1 MGVRLGTMP
10 ETQAIKLFC
19 SDLDGTLLGKPDSTA
34 DFVETWQFARTEKPV
49 LVYSTGRLLKDARRI
64 ILNAG
69 LPLPDYFI
77 TGVGTVI
84 YDVAA
89 ESVMHE
95 FSGILDESWDLKT
108 VREIASAL
116 ENIEEQPRIQ
126 QDEWKSSW
134 FWHNREKKEIEA
146 LRKKISAAGIG
157 AQVIYSSSRDLDI
170 LPRHANKGNA
180 LVWLCD
186 HLSIQSEKVIVAG
199 DTGNDSSMFLVPGV
213 RGIAPENAEPEL
225 LDMLIDADVFYASG
239 FCAEGV
245 LEGLCHYGVIDC
257 VKSCETTAKQQGH
270 DPEITRLFEPPA
282 RISGSESSFLET
294 AYEKALEALEKCVTP
309 MGFSACSIGDNS
321 VTGTDENYNSV
332 WGRDGAMAITGSLAC
347 HDDRFRDCQ
356 RATLRTL
363 LDHLAENGQVPAN
376 VHIASGIPDYSGV
389 GGIAAIDSGLWV
401 VIALH
406 AFVEKTREIKLLRE
420 YREPISRVMR
430 WLEAHDSNQDG
441 LLEIP
446 EAGDWM
452 DLFNRSYN
460 VLYDEVLWCRA
471 NVSYARMMELLGE
484 KTLASKYFLRA
495 ERIKRAILKRFWPST
510 QNRLGADGVVGFDQ
524 VQHAIGDAR
533 YLLAQVTPF
542 SFDWRCDIPGN
553 VMAFLFN
560 VLDVEKAKIAFRFMW
575 GVGVNQPFPVRNLY
589 PVVNA
594 GDPDWKSYY
603 TVNLL
608 NLPHHYHNGGIWGW
622 VGGQWVRFIQRLG
635 LRDIARKELLKL
647 AELNH
652 QGIFQ
657 DWEFNEWYHGQ
668 TGRPMG
674 KAFQAWSASEFI
686 AAYQEVMDD

>member
-1 MGVRLGTMP
+1 MDIKQDVRM
-10 ETQAIKLFC
+10 FC

-34 DFVETWQFARTEKPV
+34 DFVVTWREQGARRPL

-64 ILNAG
+64 VRENG
-69 LPLPDYFI
+69 LPQPDYYI
-77 TGVGTVI
+77 AGVGTTIQHVEA
-84 YDVAA
+84 DEVLR
-89 ESVMHE
+89 E
-95 FSGILDESWDLKT
+95 FSSILDEKWDLRRVK
-108 VREIASAL
+108 EIVSAL
-116 ENIEEQPRIQ
+116 EGIEPQPDEQQ
-126 QDEWKSSW
+126 HEWKSSW
-134 FWHNREKKEIEA
+134 YWRERSRSDIDS
-146 LRKKISAAGIG
+146 LRKQLAAAG
-157 AQVIYSSSRDLDI
+157 AQVVYSSSRDLDI
-170 LPRHANKGNA
+170 LPMHANKGNA
-180 LVWLCD
+180 LAWLC
-186 HLSIQSEKVIVAG
+186 EKLEIPLEQVVVAG
-199 DTGNDSSMFLVPGV
+199 DTGNDASMFLLSGV
-213 RGIAPENAEPEL
+213 RGIAVENAEPEL
-225 LDMLIDADVFYASG
+225 LDALIEADAYRARGV
-239 FCAEGV
+239 CAAGV
-245 LEGLCHYGVIDC
+245 LEGLVHYGAVEEIR
-257 VKSCETTAKQQGH
+257 SCGTSIQDHAH
-270 DPEITRLFEPPA
+270 DPEIVRLFETPVRTA
-282 RISGSESSFLET
+282 GSEESFIQT
-294 AYEKALEALEKCVTP
+294 AYQKALEALEKCVTP
-309 MGFSACSIGDNS
+309 LGFSACSIGDNA

-332 WGRDGAMAITGSLAC
+332 WGRDGAMAITGSLAA

-363 LDHLAENGQVPAN
+363 LGHLAENGQIPAN
-376 VHIASGIPDYSGV
+376 VHIASGKPDYSGV

-406 AFVEKTREIKLLRE
+406 AFVEKTREVKLLRE
-420 YREPISRVMR
+420 YRGAIARVMQ

-441 LLEIP
+441 LLEVP

-471 NVSYARMMELLGE
+471 NVCYARMMELLGE
-484 KTLASKYFLRA
+484 KAIASRYFLRA
-495 ERIKRAILKRFWPST
+495 ERVKQAILKRFWPST
-510 QNRLGADGVVGFDQ
+510 GALSAGDSVVNFDQ
-524 VQHAIGDAR
+524 VQHAIGDSR

-542 SFDWRCDIPGN
+542 SFDWRCDVPAN

-560 VLDVEKAKIAFRFMW
+560 VLDIEKAKVAFRFMW

-608 NLPHHYHNGGIWGW
+608 NLPNHYHNGGIWGW
-622 VGGQWVRFIQRLG
+622 VGGQWVKFINRLG

-652 QGIFQ
+652 QGIYQ
-657 DWEFNEWYHGQ
+657 EWEFNEWYHGQ

-686 AAYQEVMDD
+686 SAYHDVMED

>member
-1 MGVRLGTMP
+1 MDIKHDVRM
-10 ETQAIKLFC
+10 FC

-34 DFVETWQFARTEKPV
+34 DFVETWKALKVARPL

-64 ILNAG
+64 VRENRLPQPDYYIAGVGTTILNAATNE
-69 LPLPDYFI
+69 LLR
-77 TGVGTVI
+77 
-84 YDVAA
+84 
-89 ESVMHE
+89 E
-95 FSGILDESWDLKT
+95 FSTILDEKWNLKR
-108 VREIASAL
+108 VNEIVSSL
-116 ENIEEQPRIQ
+116 DGIEPQPDEQQ
-126 QDEWKSSW
+126 HEWKSSW
-134 FWHNREKKEIEA
+134 YWREKSRAEIDA
-146 LRKKISAAGIG
+146 LRKVLADAG
-157 AQVIYSSSRDLDI
+157 AQVVYSSSRDLDI
-170 LPRHANKGNA
+170 LPKHANKGNS
-180 LVWLCD
+180 LTWLC
-186 HLSIQSEKVIVAG
+186 EKLQISLEQVVVAG
-199 DTGNDSSMFLVPGV
+199 DTGNDASMFLLPGV
-213 RGIAPENAEPEL
+213 RGIAVDNAEPEL
-225 LDMLIDADVFYASG
+225 LDALIDVDAYRAKGV
-239 FCAEGV
+239 CAAGV
-245 LEGLCHYGVIDC
+245 LEGLLHYGVVEEII
-257 VKSCETTAKQQGH
+257 SCGSSIEDHPH
-270 DPEITRLFEPPA
+270 DPEIVRLFEAPVRTA
-282 RISGSESSFLET
+282 GSEEGFIQI
-294 AYEKALEALEKCVTP
+294 AYQKALEALEKCVTP
-309 MGFSACSIGDNS
+309 LGFSACSIGDNA

-332 WGRDGAMAITGSLAC
+332 WGRDGAMAITGSLAA

-363 LDHLAENGQVPAN
+363 LGHLAENGQIPAN
-376 VHIASGIPDYSGV
+376 VHIASGKPDYSGV

-406 AFVEKTREIKLLRE
+406 AFVEKTREVKLLRE
-420 YREPISRVMR
+420 YRGAIARVMQ

-441 LLEIP
+441 LLEVP

-471 NVSYARMMELLGE
+471 NVCYARMMELLGE
-484 KTLASKYFLRA
+484 KAVASRYFMRA
-495 ERIKRAILKRFWPST
+495 ERVKQAIVKRFWPST
-510 QNRLGADGVVGFDQ
+510 HALSAGDGVVNFDQ
-524 VQHAIGDAR
+524 VQHAIGDSR

-542 SFDWRCDIPGN
+542 SFDWRCDVPAN

-560 VLDVEKAKIAFRFMW
+560 VLDIEKAKIAFRFMW

-608 NLPHHYHNGGIWGW
+608 NLPNHYHNGGIWGW
-622 VGGQWVRFIQRLG
+622 VGGQWVKFINRLG

-652 QGIFQ
+652 QGVYQ
-657 DWEFNEWYHGQ
+657 EWEFNEWYHGE

-686 AAYQEVMDD
+686 SAYHDVMED

>member
-1 MGVRLGTMP
+1 MLGTMD
-10 ETQAIKLFC
+10 IKQDVRMFC

-34 DFVETWQFARTEKPV
+34 DFVETWRAQGEGRPI

-64 ILNAG
+64 VRDNG
-69 LPLPDYFI
+69 LPQPDYYI
-77 TGVGTVI
+77 AGVGTAIQHV
-84 YDVAA
+84 
-89 ESVMHE
+89 ETNELLRE
-95 FSGILDESWDLKT
+95 FSTILDEKWDLKR
-108 VREIASAL
+108 VNEIVSEL
-116 ENIEEQPRIQ
+116 EGIEPQPDEQQ
-126 QDEWKSSW
+126 HEWKSSW
-134 FWHNREKKEIEA
+134 YWREKSRFEIDS
-146 LRKKISAAGIG
+146 LRKLLADAG
-157 AQVIYSSSRDLDI
+157 AQVVYSSSRDLDI
-170 LPRHANKGNA
+170 LPKHANKGNSLA
-180 LVWLCD
+180 WLC
-186 HLSIQSEKVIVAG
+186 EKLEIPLEQVLVAG
-199 DTGNDSSMFLVPGV
+199 DTGNDASMFLLPGV
-213 RGIAPENAEPEL
+213 RGIAVENAEPEL
-225 LDMLIDADVFYASG
+225 LDALIEADAYRARGV
-239 FCAEGV
+239 CAAGV
-245 LEGLCHYGVIDC
+245 LEGLVHYGVVDEIR
-257 VKSCETTAKQQGH
+257 SCGSSIEDHPH
-270 DPEITRLFEPPA
+270 DPEIVRLFETPVRTA
-282 RISGSESSFLET
+282 GSEEGFLQT
-294 AYEKALEALEKCVTP
+294 AYQKALEALEKCITP
-309 MGFSACSIGDNS
+309 IGFSACSIGDNA

-332 WGRDGAMAITGSLAC
+332 WGRDGAMSITGSLAA

-363 LDHLAENGQVPAN
+363 LGHLAENGQIPAN
-376 VHIASGIPDYSGV
+376 VHIASGKPDYSGV

-406 AFVEKTREIKLLRE
+406 AFVEKTREVKLLRE
-420 YREPISRVMR
+420 YRGAIARVMQ

-441 LLEIP
+441 LLEVP

-471 NVSYARMMELLGE
+471 NVCYARMMELLGE
-484 KTLASKYFLRA
+484 KAIASRYFLRA
-495 ERIKRAILKRFWPST
+495 ERVKQAIVKRFWPST
-510 QNRLGADGVVGFDQ
+510 RALAAGDSVVNFDQ
-524 VQHAIGDAR
+524 VQHAIGDSR

-542 SFDWRCDIPGN
+542 SFDWRCDVPGN

-560 VLDVEKAKIAFRFMW
+560 VLDIERAKIAFRFMW

-608 NLPHHYHNGGIWGW
+608 NLPNHYHNGGIWGW
-622 VGGQWVRFIQRLG
+622 VGGQWVKFINRLG

-652 QGIFQ
+652 QGVYQ
-657 DWEFNEWYHGQ
+657 EWEFNEWYHGE

-686 AAYQEVMDD
+686 SAYHDVMED

>member
-1 MGVRLGTMP
+1 MDIKQDVR
-10 ETQAIKLFC
+10 IFC

-34 DFVETWQFARTEKPV
+34 DFVVTWKEPGARLPL

-64 ILNAG
+64 VRENG
-69 LPLPDYFI
+69 LPQPDYYI
-77 TGVGTVI
+77 AGVGTTI
-84 YDVAA
+84 QHVA
-89 ESVMHE
+89 EDEVLRE
-95 FSGILDESWDLKT
+95 FSSILDEKWDLRRVK
-108 VREIASAL
+108 EIVSAL
-116 ENIEEQPRIQ
+116 EGIEPQPDEQQ
-126 QDEWKSSW
+126 HEWKSSW
-134 FWHNREKKEIEA
+134 YWREKSRADIDS
-146 LRKKISAAGIG
+146 LRKQLADAG
-157 AQVIYSSSRDLDI
+157 AQVVYSSSRDLDI
-170 LPRHANKGNA
+170 LPMHANKGNA
-180 LVWLCD
+180 LTWLC
-186 HLSIQSEKVIVAG
+186 EKLEIPLEQVVVAG
-199 DTGNDSSMFLVPGV
+199 DTGNDASMFLLPGV
-213 RGIAPENAEPEL
+213 RGIAVENAEPEL
-225 LDMLIDADVFYASG
+225 LDALIEADAYRARGV
-239 FCAEGV
+239 CAAGV
-245 LEGLCHYGVIDC
+245 LEGLLHYGALEEIKNCGSSIED
-257 VKSCETTAKQQGH
+257 QGH
-270 DPEITRLFEPPA
+270 DPEIVRLFEAPVRTA
-282 RISGSESSFLET
+282 GSEESFIQT
-294 AYEKALEALEKCVTP
+294 AYQKALEALEKCVTP
-309 MGFSACSIGDNS
+309 LGFSACSIGDNA

-332 WGRDGAMAITGSLAC
+332 WGRDGAMAITGSLAA

-363 LDHLAENGQVPAN
+363 LGHLAENGQIPAN
-376 VHIASGIPDYSGV
+376 VHIASGKPDYSGV

-406 AFVEKTREIKLLRE
+406 AFVEKTREVKLLRE
-420 YREPISRVMR
+420 YRGAIARVMQ

-441 LLEIP
+441 LLEVP

-471 NVSYARMMELLGE
+471 NVCYARMMELLGE
-484 KTLASKYFLRA
+484 KAIASRYFLRA
-495 ERIKRAILKRFWPST
+495 ERVKQAILKRFWPST
-510 QNRLGADGVVGFDQ
+510 RALSAGDCVVNFDQ
-524 VQHAIGDAR
+524 VQHAIGDSR

-542 SFDWRCDIPGN
+542 SFDWRCDIPAN

-560 VLDVEKAKIAFRFMW
+560 VLDIEKAKIAFRFMW

-608 NLPHHYHNGGIWGW
+608 NLPNHYHNGGIWGW
-622 VGGQWVRFIQRLG
+622 VGGQWVKFINRLG

-652 QGIFQ
+652 QGIYQ
-657 DWEFNEWYHGQ
+657 EWEFNEWYHGQ

-686 AAYQEVMDD
+686 SAYHDVMED

>member
-1 MGVRLGTMP
+1 MDIKHGVR
-10 ETQAIKLFC
+10 LFC

-34 DFVETWQFARTEKPV
+34 DFVVTWNGQDKKDRPI

-64 ILNAG
+64 VRESG

-77 TGVGTVI
+77 AGVGTTIHQVETNE
-84 YDVAA
+84 VLR
-89 ESVMHE
+89 E
-95 FSGILDESWDLKT
+95 FSTILDEKWDLDLVKK
-108 VREIASAL
+108 VVSEF
-116 ENIEEQPRIQ
+116 EGIEPQPDEQQ
-126 QDEWKSSW
+126 HEWKCSW
-134 FWHNREKKEIEA
+134 FWRERSREEINL
-146 LRKKISAAGIG
+146 LRKALAAAGAG

-170 LPRHANKGNA
+170 LPKHANKGNS
-180 LVWLCD
+180 LGWLCERLEISLD
-186 HLSIQSEKVIVAG
+186 EVIVAG
-199 DTGNDSSMFLVPGV
+199 DTGNDASMFLLPGV
-213 RGIAPENAEPEL
+213 RGIAVENAEPEL
-225 LDMLIDADVFYASG
+225 LDALIEADAYRSHGV
-239 FCAEGV
+239 CAAGV
-245 LEGLCHYGVIDC
+245 LEGLCHYGVFDGIKTCGTSIEDHP
-257 VKSCETTAKQQGH
+257 H
-270 DPEITRLFEPPA
+270 DPEIVRLFETPV
-282 RISGSESSFLET
+282 RTEGSEEAFIHT
-294 AYEKALEALEKCVTP
+294 AYQKALEALEKCVTP
-309 MGFSACSIGDNS
+309 MGFSACSIGDNA

-332 WGRDGAMAITGSLAC
+332 WGRDGAMAITGSLAT

-356 RATLRTL
+356 RATLKTL
-363 LDHLAENGQVPAN
+363 LGHLAENGQVPAN
-376 VHIASGIPDYSGV
+376 VHIATGVPDYSGV
-389 GGIAAIDSGLWV
+389 GGIAAIDSGMWV

-420 YREPISRVMR
+420 YREPISKVMR

-471 NVSYARMMELLGE
+471 NVCYARMMELLGD
-484 KTLASKYFLRA
+484 KAAASRYFLRA
-495 ERIKRAILKRFWPST
+495 ERVKQAILKRFWPT
-510 QNRLGADGVVGFDQ
+510 TGALPGSEGTVGFDQ
-524 VQHAIGDAR
+524 VQHAIGDSR

-553 VMAFLFN
+553 VMAFLYN
-560 VLDVEKAKIAFRFMW
+560 VLDIEKAKIAFRFMW

-608 NLPHHYHNGGIWGW
+608 NLPNHYHNGGIWGW
-622 VGGQWVRFIQRLG
+622 VGGQWVRFINRLG

-647 AELNH
+647 AELNN
-652 QGIFQ
+652 QGIYQ
-657 DWEFNEWYHGQ
+657 EWEFNEWYHGL

-686 AAYQEVMDD
+686 SAYHEVMDD

>member
-1 MGVRLGTMP
+1 MRGCGKLGAMDIKHDVRM
-10 ETQAIKLFC
+10 FC

-34 DFVETWQFARTEKPV
+34 DFVETWKALKVARPL

-64 ILNAG
+64 VRENRLPQPDYYIAGVGTTILNAATNE
-69 LPLPDYFI
+69 LLR
-77 TGVGTVI
+77 
-84 YDVAA
+84 
-89 ESVMHE
+89 E
-95 FSGILDESWDLKT
+95 FSTILDEKWNLKR
-108 VREIASAL
+108 VNEIVSSL
-116 ENIEEQPRIQ
+116 DGIEPQPDEQQ
-126 QDEWKSSW
+126 HEWKSSW
-134 FWHNREKKEIEA
+134 YWREKSRAEIDA
-146 LRKKISAAGIG
+146 LRKVLADAG
-157 AQVIYSSSRDLDI
+157 AQVVYSSSRDLDI
-170 LPRHANKGNA
+170 LPKHANKGNS
-180 LVWLCD
+180 LTWLC
-186 HLSIQSEKVIVAG
+186 EKLQISLEQVVVAG
-199 DTGNDSSMFLVPGV
+199 DTGNDASMFLLPGV
-213 RGIAPENAEPEL
+213 RGIAVDNAEPEL
-225 LDMLIDADVFYASG
+225 LDALIDVDAYRAKGV
-239 FCAEGV
+239 CAAGV
-245 LEGLCHYGVIDC
+245 LEGLLHYGVVEEII
-257 VKSCETTAKQQGH
+257 SCGSSIEDHPH
-270 DPEITRLFEPPA
+270 DPEIVRLFEAPVRTA
-282 RISGSESSFLET
+282 GSEEGFIQI
-294 AYEKALEALEKCVTP
+294 AYQKALEALEKCVTP
-309 MGFSACSIGDNS
+309 LGFSACSIGDNA

-332 WGRDGAMAITGSLAC
+332 WGRDGAMAITGSLAA

-363 LDHLAENGQVPAN
+363 LGHLAENGQIPAN
-376 VHIASGIPDYSGV
+376 VHIASGKPDYSGV

-406 AFVEKTREIKLLRE
+406 AFVEKTREVKLLRE
-420 YREPISRVMR
+420 YRGAIARVMQ

-441 LLEIP
+441 LLEVP

-471 NVSYARMMELLGE
+471 NVCYARMMELLGE
-484 KTLASKYFLRA
+484 KAVASRYFMRA
-495 ERIKRAILKRFWPST
+495 ERVKQAIVKRFWPST
-510 QNRLGADGVVGFDQ
+510 HALSAGDGVVNFDQ
-524 VQHAIGDAR
+524 VQHAIGDSR

-542 SFDWRCDIPGN
+542 SFDWRCDVPAN

-560 VLDVEKAKIAFRFMW
+560 VLDIEKAKIAFRFMW

-608 NLPHHYHNGGIWGW
+608 NLPNHYHNGGIWGW
-622 VGGQWVRFIQRLG
+622 VGGQWVKFINRLG

-652 QGIFQ
+652 QGVYQ
-657 DWEFNEWYHGQ
+657 EWEFNEWYHGE

-686 AAYQEVMDD
+686 SAYHDVMED

>member
-1 MGVRLGTMP
+1 MDIKQEVRM
-10 ETQAIKLFC
+10 FC

-34 DFVETWQFARTEKPV
+34 DFVVTWKEMGAAGPL

-64 ILNAG
+64 VRENG
-69 LPLPDYFI
+69 LPQPDYYI
-77 TGVGTVI
+77 AGVGTTI
-84 YDVAA
+84 QHVA
-89 ESVMHE
+89 ENEVLRE
-95 FSGILDESWDLKT
+95 FSSILDEKWDLRRVK
-108 VREIASAL
+108 EIVSAL
-116 ENIEEQPRIQ
+116 EGIEPQPPEQQ
-126 QDEWKSSW
+126 HEWKSSW
-134 FWHNREKKEIEA
+134 YWREKSRAEIDS
-146 LRKKISAAGIG
+146 LRRQLADAG
-157 AQVIYSSSRDLDI
+157 AQVVYSSSRDLDI
-170 LPRHANKGNA
+170 LPMHANKGNA
-180 LVWLCD
+180 LTWLCER
-186 HLSIQSEKVIVAG
+186 LEIPLEQVVVAG
-199 DTGNDSSMFLVPGV
+199 DTGNDASMFLLPGV
-213 RGIAPENAEPEL
+213 RGIAVENAEPEL
-225 LDMLIDADVFYASG
+225 LDALIEADAYRARGV
-239 FCAEGV
+239 CAAGV
-245 LEGLCHYGVIDC
+245 LEGLLHYGALEEIKNCGSSIED
-257 VKSCETTAKQQGH
+257 QGH
-270 DPEITRLFEPPA
+270 DPEIVRLFEAPVRTA
-282 RISGSESSFLET
+282 GSEESFIQT
-294 AYEKALEALEKCVTP
+294 AYQKALEALEKCVTP
-309 MGFSACSIGDNS
+309 LGFSACSIGDNS

-332 WGRDGAMAITGSLAC
+332 WGRDGAMAITGSLAA

-363 LDHLAENGQVPAN
+363 LGHLAENGQIPAN
-376 VHIASGIPDYSGV
+376 VHIATGKPDYSGV

-406 AFVEKTREIKLLRE
+406 AFVEKTREVKLLRE
-420 YREPISRVMR
+420 YRGAIARVMQ

-441 LLEIP
+441 LLEVP

-471 NVSYARMMELLGE
+471 NVCYARMMELLGE
-484 KTLASKYFLRA
+484 KAIASRYFLRA
-495 ERIKRAILKRFWPST
+495 ERVKQAILKRFWPST
-510 QNRLGADGVVGFDQ
+510 HALSSGDSVVNFDQ
-524 VQHAIGDAR
+524 VQHAIGDSR

-542 SFDWRCDIPGN
+542 SFDWRCDIPAN

-560 VLDVEKAKIAFRFMW
+560 VLDIEKAKIAFRFMW

-608 NLPHHYHNGGIWGW
+608 NLPNHYHNGGIWGW
-622 VGGQWVRFIQRLG
+622 VGGQWVKFINRLG

-652 QGIFQ
+652 QGIYQ
-657 DWEFNEWYHGQ
+657 EWEFNEWYHGQ

-686 AAYQEVMDD
+686 SAYHDVMED